1 MLVLM
6 THAAVAPR
14 ALVAATYHVNPA
26 IASAGDSNSGTEAAP
41 WKTVSRAASA
51 KELQPGDTVVIH
63 SGVYREHVDI
73 KVSGQ
78 PGRPITFTAAPGAR
92 VVLKGSELA
101 RGRWKK
107 LAEQMDRKEPYPNA
121 FTGVWRIVLGDA
133 RG

>member
-1 MLVLM
+1 MCSCRCGQYSAKLASMLVLM

-14 ALVAATYHVNPA
+14 ALVAATYHVNPGV
-26 IASAGDSNSGTEAAP
+26 ASAGDSNSGTEAAP

-73 KVSGQ
+73 KGSGQ

-92 VVLKGSELA
+92 RLEGFGVGA
-101 RGRWKK
+101 RA
-107 LAEQMDRKEPYPNA
+107 LAEA
-121 FTGVWRIVLGDA
+121 V
-133 RG
+133 